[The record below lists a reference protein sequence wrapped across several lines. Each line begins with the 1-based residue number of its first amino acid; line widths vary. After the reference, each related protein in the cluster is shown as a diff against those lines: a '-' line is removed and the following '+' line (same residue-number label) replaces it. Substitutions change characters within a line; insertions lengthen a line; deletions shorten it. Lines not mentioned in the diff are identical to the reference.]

1 MAKATERNRWKGFVL
16 GVVGGAVG
24 TFAMGY
30 YWQAVVA
37 LVGDDPRQ
45 AQAAGGPH
53 ALDDIA
59 LVGKHYARG
68 ESSTAALGRLIGQA
82 MLGKQPG
89 KQAQTLLSNGVH
101 WTYGSLLGGL
111 YGAWRGGTGL
121 LDVPGGLAYGTG
133 IGLLGSELAL
143 PLLGLAAGPTT
154 QPLESHAYGLGAHW
168 VYGLA
173 TAATTQLLDAL
184 L

>member
-1 MAKATERNRWKGFVL
+1 MAKAGERNHWKGFVL
-16 GVVGGAVG
+16 GLVGGAVG
-24 TFAMGY
+24 TWAMGA
-30 YWQAVVA
+30 YWGAVTA
-37 LVGDDPRQ
+37 LAGDDPRQ
-45 AQAAGGPH
+45 AKVAGGPH
-53 ALDDIA
+53 GLDDIS
-59 LVGKHYARG
+59 LVGQHYKAG

-82 MLGKQPG
+82 VLGKPPG
-89 KQAQTLLSNGVH
+89 KQATTLLSNAVH
-101 WTYGSLLGGL
+101 WSYGSLLGGL
-111 YGAWRGGTGL
+111 YGAVRGGTGL

-133 IGLLGSELAL
+133 VGLLGSEVAL

-173 TAATTQLLDAL
+173 VAATTQVLDAL